1 MQKLKHSTIMKS
13 RIKKNNEELL
23 IVKPHTFMNRSNL
36 AVTEIMQIYH
46 LKPADIFVAFD
57 DLDLPIGKIQISKEF
72 LKQVQK
78 FFKNLFDDRK
88 NFKESSSD
96 SDDELSPEKYQKR
109 RSKC

>member
-1 MQKLKHSTIMKS
+1 VWI
-13 RIKKNNEELL
+13 N
-23 IVKPHTFMNRSNL
+23 
-36 AVTEIMQIYH
+36 
-46 LKPADIFVAFD
+46 D
-57 DLDLPIGKIQISKEF
+57 KIQISKEF

-96 SDDELSPEKYQKR
+96 SDDELSPEIYQKR